1 MHEKRV
7 TCTCTKKPTASNQLR
22 LPIADA
28 CVLIMD
34 HEKLDVYRVALEVV
48 TRVGAILKSKDMD
61 RSLRD
66 QVVRSSTSILLNIAE
81 GTGKRS
87 PADRRRFYE
96 IARGSA
102 METAAA
108 LDVLLAW
115 QCAEP
120 TQVGECKALLRRVV
134 AMLTRMTEVASSSVR
149 EEPGEYATE
158 SLQSY

>member
-1 MHEKRV
+1 VHVHEK
-7 TCTCTKKPTASNQLR
+7 ANR
-22 LPIADA
+22 LQSPSGSDLFLA
-28 CVLIMD
+28 MD
-34 HEKLDVYRVALEVV
+34 HEKLDVYRVSLDVV
-48 TRVGAILKSKDMD
+48 TRVGAILKSKDID

-115 QCAEP
+115 QCAGAD
-120 TQVGECKALLRRVV
+120 QVTECKALLRRVV
-134 AMLTRMTEVASSSVR
+134 AMLTKMTEVPPSSVR
-149 EEPGEYATE
+149 EEPAEYATE
-158 SLQSY
+158 STG